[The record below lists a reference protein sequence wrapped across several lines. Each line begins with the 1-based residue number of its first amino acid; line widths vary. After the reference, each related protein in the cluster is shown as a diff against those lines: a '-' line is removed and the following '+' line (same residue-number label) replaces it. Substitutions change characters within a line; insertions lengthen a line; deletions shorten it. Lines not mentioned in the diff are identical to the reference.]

1 MSEEILNA
9 KTENLFDLTHTV
21 AAQLLKDTVYPWEI
35 LPSIGSFIEKLLA
48 TLNKEEY
55 NVINDN
61 FYIAKTAK
69 IADNVSLTGPALIC
83 DNAELRPGAFIRGN
97 VIVGKNSVVGNSC
110 EVKNAIIFD
119 CVQVPHFNYVGD
131 SVLGYRSHMGAGA
144 VTSNV
149 KSDKTNVAIKYG
161 DKVIETGLKKVGA
174 MLGDYVEIGC
184 GSVLNPGTVI
194 GRNTNVYPLSSVR
207 GVIPE
212 NSIYK
217 TGGIT
222 VEKQERR

>member
-55 NVINDN
+55 NIINDN
-61 FYIAKTAK
+61 VYIAKTAK

>member
-119 CVQVPHFNYVGD
+119 CVQVPHFNYFGD
-131 SVLGYRSHMGAGA
+131 SVLGYRS
-144 VTSNV
+144 
-149 KSDKTNVAIKYG
+149 
-161 DKVIETGLKKVGA
+161 ETMMHFLESHGNQ
-174 MLGDYVEIGC
+174 Y
-184 GSVLNPGTVI
+184 
-194 GRNTNVYPLSSVR
+194 
-207 GVIPE
+207 
-212 NSIYK
+212 
-217 TGGIT
+217 
-222 VEKQERR
+222 